1 MSTPVLETALL
12 RDEASALAATFVP
25 GAGMLCSSLC
35 HRGEE
40 LLAQNAG
47 VAAYAQEGK
56 TMGVPL
62 LYPWANRL
70 AGFDYSAAGRSVR
83 VPDDLARVRV
93 DQNRLP
99 IHGVVAGLMAWE
111 LTPADARDR
120 SPDALAARLSWSDE
134 RPQLFDVFPFR
145 HELRYEAALR
155 GGRLEI
161 EVTVDA
167 CGEDPV
173 PLSFGFH
180 PYLSPPGAARERL
193 LVELPPMRA
202 LALDAKQIPIAA
214 EQALAPQRFELDE
227 REFDDGFDQVREP
240 AHFSVTGAGR
250 RIELTFREGYPYAQV
265 YAPRAGQFI
274 CFEPMTAPTNALRS
288 GDGLRVLAPGERFTA
303 GFSIAVADTR

>member
-1 MSTPVLETALL
+1 MSASALETRLL
-12 RDEASALAATFVP
+12 RDEESALAATFVP
-25 GAGMLCSSLC
+25 GAGMLCSSLR

-47 VAAYAQEGK
+47 VAAYAHEGK

-70 AGFDYSAAGRSVR
+70 ASFDYSAAGRSVR
-83 VPDDLARVRV
+83 VPRDLARVRV
-93 DQNRLP
+93 DQNGLP
-99 IHGVVAGLMAWE
+99 IHGVLAGLMTWK
-111 LTPADARDR
+111 LTSAEDSDR
-120 SPDALAARLSWSDE
+120 TPDALSARLSWSDA
-134 RPQLFDVFPFR
+134 RPELFDVFPFR

-155 GGRLEI
+155 GDRLEI

-180 PYLSPPGAARERL
+180 PYLSPPGAPRERL
-193 LVELPPMRA
+193 LVELPAMRA
-202 LALDAKQIPIAA
+202 LALDARQIPIAPG
-214 EQALAPQRFELDE
+214 QALAPQRFELDE
-227 REFDDGFDQVREP
+227 RQFDDGFEQLPEP

-250 RIELTFREGYPYAQV
+250 RIELTFGEGYPYAQV

-274 CFEPMTAPTNALRS
+274 CFEPMTAPANALRS

-303 GFSIAVADTR
+303 GFSIAVTDSR